1 MNLEGGNGYLGQ
13 NHHSTRMSMAMTR
26 DNRAEHGTIG
36 DLFRIGI
43 HQRGKISF
51 QFKNQSFFIILTFM
65 GMSIIITGTHLEE
78 MRMSLLQGLSG
89 NNQDLLFHRL
99 WVLVKAGNAWS
110 IENFHNA

>member
-13 NHHSTRMSMAMTR
+13 NHHSTRMSMEITG
-26 DNRAEHGTIG
+26 DKQTEHGTIV
-36 DLFRIGI
+36 DLFRIRI
-43 HQRGKISF
+43 HQRGKKSF
-51 QFKNQSFFIILTFM
+51 QFKNQNFFITLTFL

-99 WVLVKAGNAWS
+99 WVLAKAGNTWS
-110 IENFHNA
+110 IKNFHNS